1 MYRQGTEEK
10 EDLTAPSGVD
20 LTWMLE
26 NYQAVKII
34 KSD

>member
-1 MYRQGTEEK
+1 
-10 EDLTAPSGVD
+10 
-20 LTWMLE
+20 MLE